1 MVKQKDAELT
11 FLQEHMKTNST
22 CRVTLA
28 ENGLE
33 ICKKVLYRQGYKERS
48 MLSLAERE
56 EEQFRQDS
64 GPQQGTQEGAIM
76 SLGILLAE

>member
-1 MVKQKDAELT
+1 MQSVVYSGVMVENGQSSRQSQSAELT
-11 FLQEHMKTNST
+11 CLQEHMKTNST
-22 CRVTLA
+22 CRATLA

-64 GPQQGTQEGAIM
+64 GP
-76 SLGILLAE
+76 